1 MPFSATNSRN
11 AGKTSFNT
19 GLYINGKF
27 VEGSDKNTIKKVAE
41 ATFKDVD
48 VAVAAA
54 HQAFKT
60 TWGLN
65 MGGAGRSRLLAKLAQ
80 FMEEHQLELTALEA
94 LDSDTFSSFTWAMD
108 VDTTFAIDTIRYYAG
123 WADKIHGQVV
133 EIIPWNFPK
142 LMMSWKL
149 GPALATGNCIVMK
162 PSESTPLP
170 AIHMSK
176 LIHEAR
182 FPPRT
187 FNFLTGYGDIVGAAI
202 SNHMKIDKVAFTG
215 STLVGRKIMEVTVKS
230 NLKDITL
237 ELGGKSRNITFN
249 NADVDQVVS
258 WAAHGI

>member
-1 MPFSATNSRN
+1 MPFPATNSRN

-27 VEGSDKNTIKKVAE
+27 VEGSDKNTINVINPATGKIIRKVVE

-54 HQAFKT
+54 HKAFKT

-94 LDSDTFSSFTWAMD
+94 LDSGKSFTWVMD
-108 VDTTFAIDTIRYYAG
+108 VDTTFAIDTNGGGSSLRPHVRVQI
-123 WADKIHGQVV
+123 
-133 EIIPWNFPK
+133 
-142 LMMSWKL
+142 
-149 GPALATGNCIVMK
+149 ALAPGNRIVMK

-176 LIHEAR
+176 LIHDAR

-202 SNHMKIDKVAFTG
+202 SSHMKIDKVAFTG
-215 STLVGRKIMEVTVKS
+215 STLVGRKIMEVTAKS

-237 ELGGKSRNITFN
+237 EFGGKSRNITFN
-249 NADVDQVVS
+249 DADVDQVVS

>member
-11 AGKTSFNT
+11 AGKTSFNA

-54 HQAFKT
+54 HKAFKT

-65 MGGAGRSRLLAKLAQ
+65 MGGAGRSRLLAKL
-80 FMEEHQLELTALEA
+80 TALEA
-94 LDSDTFSSFTWAMD
+94 LDSGKSFTWVMD
-108 VDTTFAIDTIRYYAG
+108 VDTTFAIDTICYYAG

-149 GPALATGNCIVMK
+149 GPALAPGNCIVMK

-176 LIHEAR
+176 LIHDAR

-202 SNHMKIDKVAFTG
+202 SSHMKIDKVAFTG
-215 STLVGRKIMEVTVKS
+215 STLVGRKIMEVTAKS

-237 ELGGKSRNITFN
+237 ELGGKSWNITFN
-249 NADVDQVVS
+249 DADVDQVVS